1 MTNRDQIEVD
11 RQMTRGGVWMVGMRW
26 AIRGLGILST
36 LILVRL
42 LAPEDFGVIAMAMI
56 IVGLL
61 DVLAQSGVDLALIR
75 HDKPDRT
82 DYDSAWT
89 LQLLI
94 SLFMGMILFVI
105 APYVADFFAEDKLTA
120 VIRAYSIRSV
130 LMGLENI
137 GTIDFRR
144 TFDYSREFRFNVI
157 KRIFG
162 LVVTIALAIVL
173 RNYWALVYGAVAS
186 QCVNVAYSYHV
197 HAYRP
202 RLTLKNVRQ
211 LVSFSSWLVVQRVT
225 RYAARR
231 MDQFIVGSFAG
242 TLFMG
247 RYYVAYDLATSPTNE
262 LVTPMARGLYPVY
275 ARLQHE
281 PEKLVESFLKA
292 LSTVAL
298 FIIPIGLGL
307 WATAPVM
314 VPVLL
319 GSKWLDVIPLIE
331 TLAIFGIF
339 YALGATIE
347 ALLTA
352 IGRVRLLA
360 LLGISQM
367 ITLSVVLYLVARYVS
382 VDYIALARAGIALAV
397 LPFSFLLVGQ
407 VTPLTL
413 RGVFLTLWPRFAA
426 GFAMAAIVK
435 WLHSES
441 WSPFLSLPVDVLTG
455 VLSYIAFVYLL
466 WLLRGRPADF
476 ERGLVIH
483 VKAKLIHLL
492 GRSKAKKRED

>member
-1 MTNRDQIEVD
+1 MTDTDQREVN
-11 RQMTRGGVWMVGMRW
+11 RQMTRGGAWMIGMRW
-26 AIRGLGILST
+26 AIRGLGIFST

-75 HDKPDRT
+75 HDQPERT

-94 SLFMGMILFVI
+94 SLFMGLILFLV
-105 APYVADFFAEDKLTA
+105 APYVADFFSEDKLTA

-130 LMGLENI
+130 LMGFENI
-137 GTIDFRR
+137 GTIEFRR

-157 KRIFG
+157 KRLLG
-162 LVVTIALAIVL
+162 LIVTVAFAFIL
-173 RNYWALVYGAVAS
+173 RDYWARVYGAVLS
-186 QCVNVAYSYHV
+186 QCINVLYSYRV
-197 HAYRP
+197 HSYRP
-202 RLTLKNVRQ
+202 RLSLKNVRQ
-211 LVSFSSWLVVQRVT
+211 LVSFSSWLVVQRIT

-242 TLFMG
+242 TMFMG

-262 LVTPMARGLYPVY
+262 LVMPMARGLYPVY
-275 ARLQHE
+275 ARLQHQ

-298 FIIPIGLGL
+298 FVVPIGLGL
-307 WATAPVM
+307 WATTPVI

-319 GSKWLDVIPLIE
+319 GSKWLDIIPLME
-331 TLAIFGIF
+331 TLALFGIF
-339 YALGATIE
+339 YALGTTIE

-367 ITLSVVLYLVARYVS
+367 IPRGVILYMVARYLS
-382 VDYIALARAGIALAV
+382 ADYIALARAAIAFAV
-397 LPFSFLLVGQ
+397 LPFSFLLVGR

-413 RGVFLTLWPRFAA
+413 GAVFSALWPRFAA
-426 GFAMAAIVK
+426 GLAMAAIVRL
-435 WLHSES
+435 LHPEN
-441 WSPFLSLPVDVLTG
+441 WSPFLSLPFDIMVG
-455 VLSYIAFVYLL
+455 VLCYIVFVYLF
-466 WLLRGRPADF
+466 WFLRGRPDDF
-476 ERGLVIH
+476 EYGLSIRA
-483 VKAKLIHLL
+483 KAVLL
-492 GRSKAKKRED
+492 RLLQRSRSGKA